1 MWGTSPRNLHL
12 LFGAP
17 RRTGRCSWLRCG
29 RSSHTQYLRCAIC
42 RRRLG
47 KAPPHS
53 RRKGVTCAP
62 YSAQEG
68 PNRDSPSHLP
78 HRSDASRQAGWRPRT
93 LATSAAVRSPPRSV
107 AAAATVPRESCPRV
121 NVEPPRLVHRLTSPS
136 LPLWVLLAPHLKAFL
151 FDAPRSNW
159 VGTWYRGGAAPVPC
173 RSGTGRAA
181 VCRRLP
187 RAPTPRLAFSC
198 LLSCLISVPSD
209 RGC

>member
-29 RSSHTQYLRCAIC
+29 RSSRTQYLRCAIC

-53 RRKGVTCAP
+53 RRKDVTCAP

-78 HRSDASRQAGWRPRT
+78 HHSDSSRQAGWRPRT
-93 LATSAAVRSPPRSV
+93 PATLAATRSPSRSL
-107 AAAATVPRESCPRV
+107 AAAATVPREGWSRTDF
-121 NVEPPRLVHRLTSPS
+121 EQSSPS
-136 LPLWVLLAPHLKAFL
+136 LTA
-151 FDAPRSNW
+151 
-159 VGTWYRGGAAPVPC
+159 
-173 RSGTGRAA
+173 
-181 VCRRLP
+181 
-187 RAPTPRLAFSC
+187 AFSFSSRVRPSRSPPERVSLRC
-198 LLSCLISVPSD
+198 IPIEPGRYLVPRRRSSRTLS
-209 RGC
+209 